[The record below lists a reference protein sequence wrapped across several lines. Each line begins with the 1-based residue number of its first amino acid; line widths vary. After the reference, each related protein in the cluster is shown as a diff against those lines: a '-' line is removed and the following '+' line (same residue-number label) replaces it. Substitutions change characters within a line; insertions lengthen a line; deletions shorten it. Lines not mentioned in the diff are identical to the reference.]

1 MYNYGEFIRGF
12 TEYIVLSILSVQD
25 SYGYEIRKTI
35 LTVSENE
42 FDLTEATLYL
52 TLKRLLE
59 ANMIGVYERVND
71 KGVKRVYYWITSLGT
86 SHLLKFREDVS
97 GILGKIETLVKGE
110 KNER

>member
-12 TEYIVLSILSVQD
+12 TEYIVLSILSVKD

-59 ANMIGVYERVND
+59 AHMINAYESVNE
-71 KGVKRVYYWITSLGT
+71 KGVKRVYYKITALGI
-86 SHLLKFREDVS
+86 SHLFRFREDIS
-97 GILGKIETLVKGE
+97 GILGKIEKLVKGE